1 MVAIFA
7 QAHTGAAGSK
17 ERLAVAK
24 LENEAK
30 NELAKAQGRR
40 LWKEEVRHGLTAG
53 DSFLVLFLQLQ
64 TPPLVFFLL
73 LTRGWMPWP
82 CRVTRLPLA
91 PFET

>member
-30 NELAKAQGRR
+30 NELAKAQGRK
-40 LWKEEVRHGLTAG
+40 LWKEEVCYGLR
-53 DSFLVLFLQLQ
+53 DNFLDLFLQLQ

-82 CRVTRLPLA
+82 CRVTRLLLA